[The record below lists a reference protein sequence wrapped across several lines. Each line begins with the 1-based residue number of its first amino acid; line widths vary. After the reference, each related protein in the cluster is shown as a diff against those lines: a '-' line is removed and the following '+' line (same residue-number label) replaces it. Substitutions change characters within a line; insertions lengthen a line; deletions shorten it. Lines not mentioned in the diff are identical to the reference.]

1 MESIQDSS
9 EFMVGQLLVAMPGM
23 EDPRFAQTVIYI
35 CAHSPDGAMGLVVNK
50 ALDDMTLPALLTHVG
65 IDAKVAEPSTRVHF
79 GGPVESGRGFIL
91 HSVDYLQDST
101 LVVDDDV
108 ALTATVDIL
117 EAIAEGTGPRRTL
130 LALGYAGWAAGQL
143 DGEIKANGWLQVAPD
158 EALLFDGDLDSKWL
172 RALRKLGIDP
182 AMLSSVAGSA

>member
-1 MESIQDSS
+1 MESMHNSS
-9 EFMVGQLLVAMPGM
+9 EFMVGQLLVAMPWM

-35 CAHSPDGAMGLVVNK
+35 CAHNPDGAMGLVVNK

-65 IDAKVAEPSTRVHF
+65 SDAKVAEPSTRIHF
-79 GGPVESGRGFIL
+79 GGPVEPGCGFIL

-117 EAIAEGTGPRRTL
+117 EEIVGGNGPRRIL

-158 EALLFDGDLDSKWL
+158 EALLFDDDLDSKWL
-172 RALRKLGIDP
+172 RALRKLGVDP

>member
-1 MESIQDSS
+1 MESIQNSS
-9 EFMVGQLLVAMPGM
+9 EFMAGQLLVAMPGM
-23 EDPRFAQTVIYI
+23 EDPRFAQTVIYM

-50 ALDDMTLPALLTHVG
+50 ALDDMTLPALLTQVG
-65 IDAKVAEPSTRVHF
+65 IDAKIAEPSARIHF
-79 GGPVESGRGFIL
+79 GGPVESGRGFVL

-117 EAIAEGTGPRRTL
+117 EAIADGTGPRRTL

-158 EALLFDGDLDSKWL
+158 DGLLFDRDLDSKWL